1 MDLKAIITFFKKHFF
16 GSSSPKY
23 TLKKTKK
30 TATIYSFFKES
41 IYIRI
46 NTIVHYFSACQL
58 APSDK
63 IVDISFLR
71 GVHHSEILDIPESNK
86 STSLFV
92 KVLRK
97 NQVTMDVELAIFV
110 PAKKKYPDDP
120 FNDEGVEFFSFF
132 APPEYFNYLH
142 VFSKLTVQQAI
153 ELLTLLNEK
162 LRKDVVSPCFDI
174 YSLFAILETSNIM
187 PSAVNSMDQ
196 YSVEPTIY
204 LLLGDIIDKNHNMDV
219 NGDKDNKK
227 ATIIN
232 FPQKK

>member
-1 MDLKAIITFFKKHFF
+1 MDLKAIITFIEKHFF
-16 GSSSPKY
+16 GSLSPKY
-23 TLKKTKK
+23 TLKKAKK

-58 APSDK
+58 SPSDK

-110 PAKKKYPDDP
+110 PAKKKYPVILLMMRELHFFLFLLHLNILIICMFFQSSQ
-120 FNDEGVEFFSFF
+120 FNKQL
-132 APPEYFNYLH
+132 NY
-142 VFSKLTVQQAI
+142 
-153 ELLTLLNEK
+153 
-162 LRKDVVSPCFDI
+162 
-174 YSLFAILETSNIM
+174 
-187 PSAVNSMDQ
+187 
-196 YSVEPTIY
+196 
-204 LLLGDIIDKNHNMDV
+204 
-219 NGDKDNKK
+219 
-227 ATIIN
+227 
-232 FPQKK
+232 